1 MEGKGVK
8 VCVCICGACA
18 MEEKGEEMRLSAKY
32 RKWKKNST
40 KQTLHPLNGT

>member
-1 MEGKGVK
+1 M
-8 VCVCICGACA
+8 CA
-18 MEEKGEEMRLSAKY
+18 FVVLVLTEKNGEEMRLSAKY